1 MAVAAVGIFD
11 GVHNGH
17 RKVIETLVRTARERG
32 DESVVITFRP
42 HPRTVLQD
50 GADTLRLLT
59 SFDEKAK
66 ILADLGVDR
75 VEVLPFTRDFAAMGS
90 AEFIRMLASD
100 YSVSVL
106 VLGYD
111 TRMGADLSG
120 PENLR
125 SAAEACGIGTVV
137 VGCDGSEGLSSTKIR
152 RLLEN
157 GDVAAAAEMLGRP
170 YSLFGV
176 VVAGNRLGRTIG
188 FPTANMQ
195 MYDPLKMIPAAGVYA
210 VEVETCGRELYGM
223 TNIGH
228 RPTVGRDNAL
238 TIETH
243 IFDFDEQIYGLD
255 LTIRFIGRIRDE
267 RPFPSL
273 DALRVQLESDEAEC
287 RKLIANGKK

>member
-32 DESVVITFRP
+32 DGSLVITFRP

-59 SFDEKAK
+59 SFDEKKK
-66 ILADLGVDR
+66 ILGDLGVDK
-75 VEVLPFTRDFAAMGS
+75 VEVLPFTREFSAMGS
-90 AEFIRMLASD
+90 EEFIRMLASE
-100 YSVSVL
+100 YSVSTL

-120 PENLR
+120 PEALC
-125 SAAEACGIGTVV
+125 SAAAKCGMETVV
-137 VGCDGSEGLSSTKIR
+137 VGCDGSEGLSSTRIR
-152 RLLEN
+152 RTLEN
-157 GDVAAAAEMLGRP
+157 GDVAAAAVMLGRP

-195 MYDPLKMIPAAGVYA
+195 MYDPLKLIPAGGVYA
-210 VEVETCGRELYGM
+210 VEVETGGRELYGM

-228 RPTVGRDNAL
+228 RPTLGSGNAL

-273 DALRVQLESDEAEC
+273 DALRVRLEADEAEC
-287 RKLIANGKK
+287 RKLIANEKK